1 MAEKKHKDRKEIKA
15 VEKELQELS
24 SQAEKLGQENQE
36 LLAKLQRVS
45 ADYANF
51 QKRSA
56 KQISEAISYEKE
68 RIVKSLLPAMDNFE
82 HTLAH
87 SESADDV
94 EAVVKGVKIIYDQ
107 MLDVL
112 KSHDVEQISALGE
125 QFDPALHQ
133 AMLQKED
140 EEKEDGVVLEEYQK
154 GYKLNGRV
162 IRPAKVVV
170 NKLAVDTTEPEAAED
185 EYIEEE
191 INDGDED
198 NNNIQ

>member
-1 MAEKKHKDRKEIKA
+1 MTDKKHKDRKEIKA
-15 VEKELQELS
+15 LEQELQELS
-24 SQAEKLGQENQE
+24 EQAEKLGQENQD

-56 KQISEAISYEKE
+56 KQISEAISFERE
-68 RIVKSLLPAMDNFE
+68 RIVKALLPVMDNFE
-82 HTLAH
+82 HTMAH
-87 SESADDV
+87 AESAEDV

-107 MLDVL
+107 MVDVL
-112 KSHDVEQISALGE
+112 KSHGVEQICALGE

-154 GYKLNGRV
+154 GYRLNGRV

-170 NKLAVDTTEPEAAED
+170 NKLTVDTTEAEVAED
-185 EYIEEE
+185 EYTEEE
-191 INDGDED
+191 NDNGED
-198 NNNIQ
+198 DIEIIQ

>member
-1 MAEKKHKDRKEIKA
+1 MTEKRHKDRKEIKA
-15 VEKELQELS
+15 FEQELQELS
-24 SQAEKLGQENQE
+24 EQAEKLGQENQE
-36 LLAKLQRVS
+36 LTAKLQRVS

-56 KQISEAISYEKE
+56 KQITEAISLEKE
-68 RIVKSLLPAMDNFE
+68 RIVKSLLPVMDNFE
-82 HTLAH
+82 HTMAH
-87 SESADDV
+87 AESAEEV
-94 EAVVKGVKIIYDQ
+94 KAVVKGVKIIYDQ

-125 QFDPALHQ
+125 QFDPELHQ

-140 EEKEDGVVLEEYQK
+140 IEKADGVVLEEYQK

-170 NKLAVDTTEPEAAED
+170 NKLAVDTTEAE
-185 EYIEEE
+185 EEE
-191 INDGDED
+191 IGEEIDDGDEE

>member
-1 MAEKKHKDRKEIKA
+1 MTDKKHKDRKEIKA
-15 VEKELQELS
+15 LEQELQELS
-24 SQAEKLGQENQE
+24 EQAEKLGQENQD

-56 KQISEAISYEKE
+56 KQISEAISFERE
-68 RIVKSLLPAMDNFE
+68 RIVKALLPVMDNFE
-82 HTLAH
+82 HTMAH
-87 SESADDV
+87 AESAEDV

-107 MLDVL
+107 MVDVL
-112 KSHDVEQISALGE
+112 KSQGVEQICALGE

-154 GYKLNGRV
+154 GYRLNGRV

-170 NKLAVDTTEPEAAED
+170 NKLTVDTTEAEVAED
-185 EYIEEE
+185 EYTEEE
-191 INDGDED
+191 NDNGED
-198 NNNIQ
+198 DIEIIQ

>member
-1 MAEKKHKDRKEIKA
+1 MTEKKHKDRKEIK
-15 VEKELQELS
+15 VLEQELQELS
-24 SQAEKLGQENQE
+24 EQAEKLGQENQE
-36 LLAKLQRVS
+36 LTAKLQRVS

-56 KQISEAISYEKE
+56 KQISEAISFEKE
-68 RIVKSLLPAMDNFE
+68 RIVKSLLPVMDNFE
-82 HTLAH
+82 HTMAH
-87 SESADDV
+87 TESGEDV

-140 EEKEDGVVLEEYQK
+140 NEKADGAVLEEYQK

-170 NKLAVDTTEPEAAED
+170 NKLTGEAEAE
-185 EYIEEE
+185 EEEE
-191 INDGDED
+191 INDIDED
-198 NNNIQ
+198 NDIK

>member
-1 MAEKKHKDRKEIKA
+1 MTEKRHKDRKEIKA
-15 VEKELQELS
+15 FEQELQELS
-24 SQAEKLGQENQE
+24 EQAEKLGQENQG
-36 LLAKLQRVS
+36 LMDKLQRVS

-56 KQISEAISYEKE
+56 KQISEAISFEKE
-68 RIVKSLLPAMDNFE
+68 RIVKSLLPVMDNFE
-82 HTLAH
+82 HTMAH
-87 SESADDV
+87 AESDEDA

-112 KSHDVEQISALGE
+112 KSHDVEQISSLGE

-133 AMLQKED
+133 AMLQRED
-140 EEKEDGVVLEEYQK
+140 LEKADGVVLEEYQK

-170 NKLAVDTTEPEAAED
+170 NKLTGEAEAE
-185 EYIEEE
+185 EEEE
-191 INDGDED
+191 INDIDED
-198 NNNIQ
+198 NDIK

>member
-1 MAEKKHKDRKEIKA
+1 MTDKKHKDRKEIKA
-15 VEKELQELS
+15 LEQELQELS
-24 SQAEKLGQENQE
+24 EQAEKLGQENQD

-56 KQISEAISYEKE
+56 KQISEAISFERE
-68 RIVKSLLPAMDNFE
+68 RIVKALLPVMDNFE
-82 HTLAH
+82 HTMAH
-87 SESADDV
+87 AESAEDV

-112 KSHDVEQISALGE
+112 KSHGVEQICALGE

-154 GYKLNGRV
+154 GYRLNGRV

-170 NKLAVDTTEPEAAED
+170 NKLTVDTTEAEVAED
-185 EYIEEE
+185 EYTEEE
-191 INDGDED
+191 NDNGED
-198 NNNIQ
+198 DIEIIQ

>member
-1 MAEKKHKDRKEIKA
+1 MTEKKHKDRKEIKA
-15 VEKELQELS
+15 LEKELQELS
-24 SQAEKLGQENQE
+24 SQAEKIGQENQD
-36 LLAKLQRVS
+36 LTAKMQRVS

-56 KQISEAISYEKE
+56 KQISESISFEKE
-68 RIVKSLLPAMDNFE
+68 RIVRSLLPAMDNFE

-87 SESADDV
+87 AESAEDV
-94 EAVVKGVKIIYDQ
+94 EAVIKGVKIIYDQ

-112 KSHDVEQISALGE
+112 RSYDVEQISALGE

-140 EEKEDGVVLEEYQK
+140 EEKEEGVVLEEYQK
-154 GYKLNGRV
+154 GYKLNSRV

-170 NKLAVDTTEPEAAED
+170 NKVTVETEVPEATGD
-185 EYIEEE
+185 EIVEEE
-191 INDGDED
+191 TGPSSEDIN
-198 NNNIQ
+198 Q